1 MNLKWVM
8 FIVPVIAVLLII
20 VLYFILLKREPDK
33 IVFKKFVLNTGI
45 VSFILNF
52 AWELIQMPLYKNKV
66 YDVQHIYFC
75 ALATVADTI
84 MVLLIYFSFALI
96 YKNAFWIKNI
106 NIQKALLLML
116 TGGVGAILAEMKH
129 LAEGNWAYASSM
141 PVLPFV
147 NAGLS
152 PVLQFMLLPLL
163 IYYVS
168 FLFLSRV
175 KKSRLDF

>member
-8 FIVPVIAVLLII
+8 FIVPVIALLLVI

-52 AWELIQMPLYKNKV
+52 AWELIQMPLYKNNV

-116 TGGVGAILAEMKH
+116 AGGVGAILAEMKH
-129 LAEGNWAYASSM
+129 LAEGNWAYIPSM

-163 IYYVS
+163 IYYIN

-175 KKSRLDF
+175 KKSHLHF